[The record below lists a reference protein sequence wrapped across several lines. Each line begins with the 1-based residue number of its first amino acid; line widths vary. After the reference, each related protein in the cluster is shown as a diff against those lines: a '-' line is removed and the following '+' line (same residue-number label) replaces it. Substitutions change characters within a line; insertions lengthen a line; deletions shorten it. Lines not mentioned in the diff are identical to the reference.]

1 MYGNQQWWSHHH
13 QDKWE
18 PQIFFF
24 AILIVTYVRLH
35 VQNVKQIDE
44 PTTTNTQN
52 NWWGAMLFFTFNFCY
67 TNCYLDYTTTMIWE
81 MNGNGLWP
89 TTTTTTNN
97 DKNQWHQHPP
107 PPMTTITANSHQ
119 CWPLTPHLQR
129 LKMHLCFK
137 PLAFFFSVFFL
148 YHYLQLGYMY
158 RSGNNNDKTT
168 NTNTTTTISSTIL
181 TCPTATT
188 TTVRPM
194 GPIFHPFYSWKWD
207 FQGMN
212 SGWMNERWIF
222 LHLIF
227 SIKKGWYLVCI
238 SHKAK
243 DGNFITLQNEFQG
256 MFLISLQ
263 HMNFW

>member
-1 MYGNQQWWSHHH
+1 MGNEWEWTMTNNYNHNQQWQKSMT
-13 QDKWE
+13 
-18 PQIFFF
+18 P
-24 AILIVTYVRLH
+24 TS
-35 VQNVKQIDE
+35 
-44 PTTTNTQN
+44 TTTNDN
-52 NWWGAMLFFTFNFCY
+52 NNS
-67 TNCYLDYTTTMIWE
+67 
-81 MNGNGLWP
+81 
-89 TTTTTTNN
+89 
-97 DKNQWHQHPP
+97 QQ
-107 PPMTTITANSHQ
+107 PPMLTSNTTFTKAQDASVFQ
-119 CWPLTPHLQR
+119 
-129 LKMHLCFK
+129 
-137 PLAFFFSVFFL
+137 ASGFFFSVFFL